1 MNKKMIK
8 AKKYL
13 YSLPINKHT
22 YFGTF
27 KSNSPLLFPQ
37 GHIPRKKL
45 IVPQNFWNNS
55 PGEFLVKFFILAL
68 SLFLGL
74 VIMAIF
80 LGEVLDK
87 IFK

>member
-1 MNKKMIK
+1 MNKKLIN

-13 YSLPINKHT
+13 YSLPINEHT

-27 KSNSPLLFPQ
+27 KSNSPLLSPQ
-37 GHIPRKKL
+37 GRIPRKKL
-45 IVPQNFWNNS
+45 IVPQNFRNNS
-55 PGEFLVKFFILAL
+55 PQTFLVKFFILVL
-68 SLFLGL
+68 SLFFGL

-80 LGEVLDK
+80 LGEVLDT

>member
-1 MNKKMIK
+1 MQLKNKKP
-8 AKKYL
+8 KKYL
-13 YSLPINKHT
+13 YSLPIDSST

-27 KSNSPLLFPQ
+27 KSDSPQLSPQ

-45 IVPQNFWNNS
+45 IVPQNFGNNS
-55 PGEFLVKFFILAL
+55 PGEFLVKFFILVL

-80 LGEVLDK
+80 LGQVLDN

>member
-1 MNKKMIK
+1 MNKKLIK

-13 YSLPINKHT
+13 YSLPINEHT

-27 KSNSPLLFPQ
+27 KSDSHSLSTQ

-45 IVPQNFWNNS
+45 IVPQNFGNNS
-55 PGEFLVKFFILAL
+55 HGEFLVKFFILVL

-80 LGEVLDK
+80 LGEVLDI

>member
-1 MNKKMIK
+1 MNKKLIK

-13 YSLPINKHT
+13 YSLPINEHT

-27 KSNSPLLFPQ
+27 KSDSHSLSPQ

-45 IVPQNFWNNS
+45 IVPQNFRNNS
-55 PGEFLVKFFILAL
+55 PGEFLVKFFILVL

-80 LGEVLDK
+80 LGEVLDI

>member
-1 MNKKMIK
+1 MQVKNEKP
-8 AKKYL
+8 KKYL
-13 YSLPINKHT
+13 YSLPINSST

-27 KSNSPLLFPQ
+27 KSDSHSLSPQ

-45 IVPQNFWNNS
+45 IVPQNFGNNS

-80 LGEVLDK
+80 LGEVLDT

>member
-1 MNKKMIK
+1 MQVKNEKP
-8 AKKYL
+8 KKYL
-13 YSLPINKHT
+13 YSLPINEHT

-27 KSNSPLLFPQ
+27 KSNSPQLFPQ

-45 IVPQNFWNNS
+45 IVPQNFGNDS
-55 PGEFLVKFFILAL
+55 PGEFLVKIFILVI

-74 VIMAIF
+74 AIMAIF

-87 IFK
+87 ILK

>member
-1 MNKKMIK
+1 MNKKLIK

-13 YSLPINKHT
+13 YSLPIDSST

-27 KSNSPLLFPQ
+27 KSNSPLLSPQ

-45 IVPQNFWNNS
+45 IVPQNFGNNS

-80 LGEVLDK
+80 LGEVLDN

>member
-1 MNKKMIK
+1 MQVKNEKP
-8 AKKYL
+8 KKYL
-13 YSLPINKHT
+13 YSLPINEHT

-27 KSNSPLLFPQ
+27 KSDSPQLSPQ

-45 IVPQNFWNNS
+45 IVPQNFENNS
-55 PGEFLVKFFILAL
+55 PYTFLVKFFILVL

-87 IFK
+87 ILK

>member
-1 MNKKMIK
+1 MNKKLVK

-13 YSLPINKHT
+13 YSLPINSST
-22 YFGTF
+22 YFGSS
-27 KSNSPLLFPQ
+27 KSNSPQLSPQ

-45 IVPQNFWNNS
+45 IVPQNFRNNS
-55 PGEFLVKFFILAL
+55 PQTFLVKFFILVL
-68 SLFLGL
+68 SLFFGL

-80 LGEVLDK
+80 LGEVLDE

>member
-1 MNKKMIK
+1 MNKKMIN

-22 YFGTF
+22 YFGSS
-27 KSNSPLLFPQ
+27 KSDFPQLSPQ

-55 PGEFLVKFFILAL
+55 PGEFLVKFFILVL
-68 SLFLGL
+68 SLFFGL

-80 LGEVLDK
+80 LGEILGE

>member
-1 MNKKMIK
+1 MQVKNEKP
-8 AKKYL
+8 KKYL
-13 YSLPINKHT
+13 YSLPINEHT

-27 KSNSPLLFPQ
+27 KSDSPQLSPQ

-45 IVPQNFWNNS
+45 IVPQNFENNS
-55 PGEFLVKFFILAL
+55 PYTFLVKFFILVL

-80 LGEVLDK
+80 LGEVLDI

>member
-1 MNKKMIK
+1 MNKKMIN

-13 YSLPINKHT
+13 YSLPIDSST

-27 KSNSPLLFPQ
+27 KSNSAQLSPQ

-45 IVPQNFWNNS
+45 MVPQNFENDS
-55 PGEFLVKFFILAL
+55 PGGFLVKFFILVI
-68 SLFLGL
+68 SLFFGL
-74 VIMAIF
+74 AIMAIF

-87 IFK
+87 ILK

>member
-1 MNKKMIK
+1 MQVKNEKP
-8 AKKYL
+8 KKYL
-13 YSLPINKHT
+13 YTNTKFATNEFDNFQIVSSRL
-22 YFGTF
+22 FG
-27 KSNSPLLFPQ
+27 Q

-45 IVPQNFWNNS
+45 IVPQNFRNNS
-55 PGEFLVKFFILAL
+55 PGEFSVKFFILVL

-80 LGEVLDK
+80 LGEVLDN

>member
-1 MNKKMIK
+1 MQVKNEKQ
-8 AKKYL
+8 KKYL
-13 YSLPINKHT
+13 YSLPINEHT
-22 YFGTF
+22 HFGTF
-27 KSNSPLLFPQ
+27 KSDSHSLSHQ

-45 IVPQNFWNNS
+45 IVPQNFPNNS

-80 LGEVLDK
+80 LGEVLDT